1 MAVDTDEQQE
11 ELIKKFLIDH
21 KAKIILVSLLIFTSI
36 IGRNVYLNNK
46 VSNSERA
53 SQIYQEILIEN
64 EENYDVIS
72 AKVELIKDKHPKTPY
87 ASRSAIYFSKI
98 LSKNN
103 KIDDS
108 INELLWAA
116 SNSPEESVKSMANF
130 FLANQ
135 YLGEKKFEDAL
146 AITEQIT
153 SVGYSGLVHDLAGDI
168 YTATGDIKSAI
179 DSYQKALDY
188 FGGKGELY
196 KVIQN
201 KKDAISP

>member
-11 ELIKKFLIDH
+11 ELIKRFLIDH
-21 KAKIILVSLLIFTSI
+21 KAKIILVFVLIFTFI
-36 IGRNVYLNNK
+36 IGRNFYLNNK

-53 SQIYQEILIEN
+53 SQIYQEILIES
-64 EENYDVIS
+64 EKNYDVIGE
-72 AKVELIKDKHPKTPY
+72 KVKLIKDKHSKTPY
-87 ASRSAIYFSKI
+87 AARSAIYFSKI

-103 KIDDS
+103 KIDQS
-108 INELLWAA
+108 IGELLWAA
-116 SNSPEESVKSMANF
+116 SYSPEESIKSMANF

-135 YLGEKKFEDAL
+135 YLAEKRFEEAL
-146 AITEQIT
+146 ATLDKIS
-153 SVGYSGLVHDLAGDI
+153 SVGYIGLVYDLDGDI
-168 YTATGDIKSAI
+168 YAANGDKDLAI

-188 FGGKGELY
+188 FGGQGELY

>member
-36 IGRNVYLNNK
+36 IGRNVYFNNK

-64 EENYDVIS
+64 EENYDIIN
-72 AKVELIKDKHPKTPY
+72 AKVELIKNKYSKTPY
-87 ASRSAIYFSKI
+87 AARSAIYFSKI

-116 SNSPEESVKSMANF
+116 SYSPEEAIKSMANF
-130 FLANQ
+130 FLASQ
-135 YLGEKKFEDAL
+135 YLAEKKFEDAL
-146 AITEQIT
+146 AISEQIT
-153 SVGYSGLVHDLAGDI
+153 SVGYSGLVNDLVGDI
-168 YTATGDIKSAI
+168 YMATGDKKSAI

-188 FGGKGELY
+188 FGGQGELY